1 MTTMTKS
8 PQCTSNKSRS
18 WSTWLVR
25 NGALLLVGFL
35 LFSKIPQA
43 NPAYMWLKE
52 SYLKN
57 NAAIVKQYPDATL
70 DQRMAIKLG
79 ADYNYIVFLRDNTPQ
94 DAIIYYPTGGDFR
107 ASHPAVEQNPFNGIL
122 IDKLTAVRVLYPRKV
137 VVEREYGKTS
147 WSKKITHVAIVNGR
161 NLDKVPYP
169 VPENY
174 VNGIL
179 PMKQP
184 TNTPQQ

>member
-57 NAAIVKQYPDATL
+57 NVAIVKQYPDATL

-107 ASHPAVEQNPFNGIL
+107 ASHPAVEQNPFNGKL

-137 VVEREYGKTS
+137 VVESEYGKTS

>member
-1 MTTMTKS
+1 
-8 PQCTSNKSRS
+8 
-18 WSTWLVR
+18 
-25 NGALLLVGFL
+25 
-35 LFSKIPQA
+35 
-43 NPAYMWLKE
+43 
-52 SYLKN
+52 
-57 NAAIVKQYPDATL
+57 
-70 DQRMAIKLG
+70 MAIKLG

-107 ASHPAVEQNPFNGIL
+107 ASHPAVEQNPFNGKL

-137 VVEREYGKTS
+137 VVESEYGKTS